1 MPIPSSYILQ
11 NIRRSKWP
19 VSANLYVNCITK
31 LLDFFFNCD
40 KKIREMVCLLLSFGA
55 GKNRFALFFGD
66 SVVFFLW
73 FNLLE
78 FLWIYFTEKKTPGKI
93 WFYNP
98 QIDQSWNTTS
108 LSNRVKYSPNA
119 EKQMYSTLTICSIV
133 IYPSAILMTKSLCY
147 HHRMTIFQN
156 N

>member
-1 MPIPSSYILQ
+1 MWTALRNYLIFSSTATKKFAKWYVYFSLLVQIKTALPCSLEIPLFSFCDLTCLNFFEFIL
-11 NIRRSKWP
+11 P
-19 VSANLYVNCITK
+19 
-31 LLDFFFNCD
+31 
-40 KKIREMVCLLLSFGA
+40 KK
-55 GKNRFALFFGD
+55 KN
-66 SVVFFLW
+66 
-73 FNLLE
+73 
-78 FLWIYFTEKKTPGKI
+78 PGKI